1 MCEDVEQLGCPSW
14 GEGARDMWCLHTL
27 EHQATFR
34 RNELGVYITAWVD
47 VKNMAWSQ
55 KSKTQNGTLCM

>member
-1 MCEDVEQLGCPSW
+1 
-14 GEGARDMWCLHTL
+14 MWCLHTL